1 MIQPASAELECAS
14 GTPTWASDDLW
25 QGQNRLSG
33 VAFLRSLTAMILTAG
48 WGCKVTT
55 GRLFALAQ
63 DSVLASEQQAT
74 VRSALWLTLVSHP
87 RSVLEFAAADTAG
100 QSRLILKLAVQEN
113 HPTSGLTLEFLE
125 KLTENAQS
133 ASIQEVALELLAHKR
148 VSERHFQMV
157 SSAA

>member
-1 MIQPASAELECAS
+1 MIQPASAQFEAS
-14 GTPTWASDDLW
+14 AGTPAWASDDVW
-25 QGQNRLSG
+25 PGQNRLSG

-55 GRLFALAQ
+55 GQLFVLAQ
-63 DSVLASEQQAT
+63 DSALDSEQQAT

-87 RSVLEFAAADTAG
+87 RSVLEFAAADAAG

-125 KLTENAQS
+125 KLAENGQS
-133 ASIQEVALELLAHKR
+133 PSIQAVALELLAHKR
-148 VSERHFQMV
+148 ISERHFQMV